1 MPKITAELVERMRVP
16 SSVRRQVDRG
26 EDPAL
31 AKKEARTAPTVRDL
45 IDRYYRDVIPGR
57 QLNPKRRRAVDR
69 VLAVIAAGLG
79 ERRRVVDVHFGDVEH
94 LHRKVTES
102 GGPVAANRLV
112 GLCSVLFSLSLKPLP
127 GETKPW
133 RDAVLGNPCKGIKK
147 NVEHGRERFFSAAEL
162 AAISDALAEYAG
174 GSSAAAD
181 CIRLCMLTGCRP
193 GSEAMKARWAE
204 FDEPGHWNK
213 PSSHTKQR
221 RTHRVPLNAAAL
233 ELIDRLRK
241 RRGSSDFVFPG
252 PDGSGLSDV
261 SRCWEWVRDRA
272 GLGKTARLYDL
283 RHSFASVGAGGGL
296 SLLIVGKLLG
306 HSQARTTSRYAH
318 FGQRRAQGGHRQ
330 DRRGARRRERQ
341 RRQRH
346 VDPEAVM
353 NKPPR
358 KLMLDLQMHRDLT
371 PEEERALDELCPEET
386 SAQRRQREAAERDA
400 DLQWVQVPVDPAL
413 DPEGR
418 VLSVM
423 RTSYTDF
430 AVVSMNDARKGKL
443 DTLALRVMSGK
454 EL

>member
-16 SSVRRQVDRG
+16 SSVRDTGHKDAVRGFGVRAYKPSTLHPGGERVFFLAYRTEAGAQRWYRIGGHPAWTVTAARARAKEVRRQVDRG

-306 HSQARTTSRYAH
+306 HSQARTTSGYAH
-318 FGQRRAQGGHRQ
+318 LASDVLKEATDKIGAVLDAANGNGGNVTSI
-330 DRRGARRRERQ
+330 RRR
-341 RRQRH
+341 
-346 VDPEAVM
+346 
-353 NKPPR
+353 
-358 KLMLDLQMHRDLT
+358 
-371 PEEERALDELCPEET
+371 
-386 SAQRRQREAAERDA
+386 S
-400 DLQWVQVPVDPAL
+400 
-413 DPEGR
+413 
-418 VLSVM
+418 
-423 RTSYTDF
+423 
-430 AVVSMNDARKGKL
+430 
-443 DTLALRVMSGK
+443 
-454 EL
+454 